1 MKQAVYALPIRVVPR
16 CKQWENFCSKTEAR
30 KERKKEWKSAYFWR
44 ASEPKKKVNDLSY
57 SLVNSVELYLLA
69 IHLNLRLL
77 FLGSKF
83 ARADQLELI
92 TMGVSRSSQN
102 CARLFCVATGILDYY
117 SSSNLPHVYLIFT
130 WIILANWKGDLVE
143 NNENSKCRTHD
154 HWWDIDAVLVFFLV
168 QAINITWKANL
179 S

>member
-1 MKQAVYALPIRVVPR
+1 MRRGEVVSLLHFLRTNGYFMKNRTIAFFTYMKQAVYALPIRVVPR

-117 SSSNLPHVYLIFT
+117 CSSNLPHVFLIFT
-130 WIILANWKGDLVE
+130 
-143 NNENSKCRTHD
+143 
-154 HWWDIDAVLVFFLV
+154 
-168 QAINITWKANL
+168 
-179 S
+179 